1 MSRQICP
8 LSSRHILCLISVC
21 FVAFFIQ
28 SNESLIPT
36 WGTRCVS
43 SQSHHEKSNSCT
55 RPSFFRTHE
64 SFAAIGGT
72 SGDSEVFFFA
82 DKDTDDEE
90 TEPSEQ
96 ETEPSEQDKDASEEN
111 ERARLEKIAKQAKL
125 EEEIRLAEEQRESQF
140 QEWREKTAESVENFI
155 VSRNNRTRALAKG
168 FSFARL
174 PIKFCYVLSDNDLSL
189 VILPC

>member
-8 LSSRHILCLISVC
+8 LSSRHILCLILVC

-36 WGTRCVS
+36 WGTRCIS
-43 SQSHHEKSNSCT
+43 SQSQHEKSNSCT

-64 SFAAIGGT
+64 SFAAIGST

-96 ETEPSEQDKDASEEN
+96 DKDASEET

-125 EEEIRLAEEQRESQF
+125 EEEIRLAEEQRELQF
-140 QEWREKTAESVENFI
+140 QEWKEKTAESVENFI
-155 VSRNNRTRALAKG
+155 VSRNNREHWQRVSLLLA
-168 FSFARL
+168 FL
-174 PIKFCYVLSDNDLSL
+174 
-189 VILPC
+189 